1 MGDEETQ
8 SMQMS
13 QSKKSIEQA
22 KKQLKALLKTPLEKS
37 NLKMAAAAMHS
48 AKAHPNKSNK
58 KVNSMR
64 GVLESHKR
72 KGFVVFAK

>member
-8 SMQMS
+8 SMHMS

-37 NLKMAAAAMHS
+37 NLKMAAAS
-48 AKAHPNKSNK
+48 EDILNEETKSLIK
-58 KVNSMR
+58 
-64 GVLESHKR
+64 
-72 KGFVVFAK
+72 